1 MPRQTQ
7 VIYSSMHGEGGTVI
21 DVDEGIFAVLTYEK
35 RDGETCND
43 VLRRLMGLP
52 ALPGD

>member
-1 MPRQTQ
+1 MTRSLRQLPP
-7 VIYSSMHGEGGTVI
+7 
-21 DVDEGIFAVLTYEK
+21 AVPTYEK